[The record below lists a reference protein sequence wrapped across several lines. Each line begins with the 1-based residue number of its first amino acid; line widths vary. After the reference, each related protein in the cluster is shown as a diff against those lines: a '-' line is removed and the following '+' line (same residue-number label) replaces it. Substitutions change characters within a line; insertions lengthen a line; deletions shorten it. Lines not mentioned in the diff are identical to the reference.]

1 MKIFYKL
8 TSFGLGTD
16 GKSLPTRTSTAVS
29 DGVSLASSS
38 SILTTLN
45 LNLAHSFNFFV
56 HCAYCLKLQ
65 IYNLYICNFV
75 VLVHVQ

>member
-1 MKIFYKL
+1 MKMFYKL

-16 GKSLPTRTSTAVS
+16 GKSLSTRASTAVS

-38 SILTTLN
+38 SILATLN
-45 LNLAHSFNFFV
+45 LNSAHSLSSFFI

-65 IYNLYICNFV
+65 IYNL
-75 VLVHVQ
+75 